1 MREAIQNGL
10 PCIAECGGFLYLH
23 DSLEGKDQKQYEM
36 AGVIQENGFA
46 AGRLKRFG
54 YIHLKAQRDSVFLK
68 Q

>member
-1 MREAIQNGL
+1 
-10 PCIAECGGFLYLH
+10 
-23 DSLEGKDQKQYEM
+23 M

-68 Q
+68 QGEELRGTNFIIGTVRTTEATALP